1 MTKALAFV
9 LVAGCVA
16 SAPTANPPPVQD
28 DPPADPTPTPAPST
42 GSGSGSGSA
51 APTPLTATTFLHA
64 RNVKLCDEE
73 FACRSTY
80 PATGGTTFEQMY
92 GATVTDCYAFADAA
106 DQPSAVESE
115 ITASHITF
123 SASLAA
129 TCVAGIAFPASCDLF
144 WQNGATYPSECSA
157 ALRGLV
163 ADGDPC
169 VTDYD
174 CLNDDSYCALDTLV
188 CTQGAK
194 P

>member
-1 MTKALAFV
+1 MIKALALV
-9 LVAGCVA
+9 LVAGCVGVTP
-16 SAPTANPPPVQD
+16 PTPPPPAD
-28 DPPADPTPTPAPST
+28 PPPADPTPTPAPV

-51 APTPLTATTFLHA
+51 APVALTATTFLHA

-73 FACRSTY
+73 FACRASY
-80 PATGGTTFEQMY
+80 PATNGVSFEQMY
-92 GATVTDCYAFADAA
+92 GGTVADCYSYADAA

-115 ITASHITF
+115 ITANHITF
-123 SASLAA
+123 SATLAQ
-129 TCVAGIAFPASCDLF
+129 TCVSGIAFPATCDLF
-144 WQNGATYPSECSA
+144 WQSGATYPSECSG

-169 VTDYD
+169 VVDYD
-174 CLNDDSYCALDTLV
+174 CLNSDSYCPQGTLV